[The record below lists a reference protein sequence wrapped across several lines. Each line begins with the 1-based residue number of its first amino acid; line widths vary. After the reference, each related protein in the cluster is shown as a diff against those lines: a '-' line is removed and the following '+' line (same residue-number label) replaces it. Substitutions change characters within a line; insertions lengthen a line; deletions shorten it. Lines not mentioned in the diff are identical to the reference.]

1 MLPALIF
8 AILQSLNDGC
18 IPVIHKLKSM
28 SFDSFLLNLLRIVFS
43 VCLLLLVICKEA
55 KIRKEVLINYALQQL
70 QTRESLH
77 KTLNMLYCYAS
88 YVKTKKK
95 QQLQEEEEEKTNK
108 QTRT

>member
-88 YVKTKKK
+88 YVKTNKKK
-95 QQLQEEEEEKTNK
+95 TTTRRSRRKNK